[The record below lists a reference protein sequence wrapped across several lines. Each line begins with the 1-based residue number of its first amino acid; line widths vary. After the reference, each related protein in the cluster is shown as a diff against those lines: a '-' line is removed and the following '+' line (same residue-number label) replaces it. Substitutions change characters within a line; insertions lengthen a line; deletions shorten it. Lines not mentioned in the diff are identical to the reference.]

1 MRPASLRRAW
11 KTKHWMPGLSGLTF
25 EPLTANRGVAAWISS
40 LRDIRASHSALPD
53 GNKPNRIPVTCGH
66 TSVTSWP
73 ISGQGSLFSRMSPTI
88 YDWASNKSMMTYEAW
103 VTALRRACLRR
114 KKSVL
119 RTSAND
125 CSSWPTPRAQ
135 EPGSTSP
142 GYRKGLSETARQ
154 WLTPRASETS
164 ERQDTCLK
172 RMADRTDNAYGSLT
186 TQATTWPTPLSRDWK
201 DSPGMKKRETGQT
214 SLAET
219 AFQLGRQDH
228 ETSKHGDLSQLR
240 LNPLF
245 TEWLM
250 GWPTGWTGSASVA
263 TAWCRWLPLMRSELL
278 RLLSKDSHG

>member
-11 KTKHWMPGLSGLTF
+11 KTKSWMPRLSGLTL
-25 EPLTANRGVAAWISS
+25 EPSTANRGVDAWISS
-40 LRDIRASHSALPD
+40 LLDIRASRLASPD
-53 GNKPNRIPVTCGH
+53 ESRQKTTHGTCGR

-73 ISGQGSLFSRMSPTI
+73 ISGQGSLFSRTCPTI
-88 YDWASNKSMMTYEAW
+88 YDWASNKSMMTYEGW
-103 VTALRRACLRR
+103 VTALRRACLQR
-114 KKSVL
+114 KKSV
-119 RTSAND
+119 RRISANG

-164 ERQDTCLK
+164 ERQDTFLK
-172 RMADRTDNAYGSLT
+172 RMNDRTDQVFGSLT
-186 TQATTWPTPLSRDWK
+186 AQATSWPTPLSRDWK

-214 SLAET
+214 SLAEL
-219 AFQLGRQDH
+219 AFQHGRQDH
-228 ETSKHGDLSQLR
+228 EMPKHGDPSQLR

-250 GWPTGWTGSASVA
+250 GWPTGWTGFASAA
-263 TAWCRWLPLMRSELL
+263 MAWSRWLLLMRSELS
-278 RLLSKDSHG
+278 RLLSKGNHG